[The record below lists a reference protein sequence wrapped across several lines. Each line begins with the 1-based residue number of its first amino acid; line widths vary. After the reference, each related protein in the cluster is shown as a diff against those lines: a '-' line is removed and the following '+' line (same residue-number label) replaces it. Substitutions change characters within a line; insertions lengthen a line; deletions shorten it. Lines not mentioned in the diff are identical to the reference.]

1 MHLRTSTKNS
11 TKMINYKF
19 LLANIRHSENHT
31 SKQMTVKPTVQIM
44 ALDTITSK
52 NDTAK
57 IVLDSLVFENVVIEK
72 IMQAI
77 PYVFGIEVTFKKIE
91 TASPH
96 RYYKLGIL
104 LPLNEVV
111 EQLNTFEHI
120 NIIRNG
126 NNLNID

>member
-1 MHLRTSTKNS
+1 
-11 TKMINYKF
+11 
-19 LLANIRHSENHT
+19 
-31 SKQMTVKPTVQIM
+31 MTVKPTVQTT

-57 IVLDSLVFENVVIEK
+57 IVLDSLVFENVVFEK
-72 IMQAI
+72 IMQA
-77 PYVFGIEVTFKKIE
+77 TFKKIE

-96 RYYKLGIL
+96 RYYKLGPL